1 MGVLGY
7 LLQCDMLLHAKSVSI
22 REKTFF
28 YPETSLFCKKACR
41 FRDFCVP
48 LPTSNIIVR
57 SRTKGGERRPSNN
70 SGHFLCSYFR
80 GLQVTSSHQ

>member
-41 FRDFCVP
+41 FRDFCLSLQRLKTMVIHSGGR
-48 LPTSNIIVR
+48 TSDAQQIKPGIFFAIQ
-57 SRTKGGERRPSNN
+57 S
-70 SGHFLCSYFR
+70 SY
-80 GLQVTSSHQ
+80 S